1 MDSKQEKENV
11 LKSALVHVKRAAHT
25 HTQGH
30 AAIEGS
36 LSKKKAFSAWK
47 IKYMCRVFCRAG
59 EKKCHQNQKL
69 LLTIFFFTQYIINH
83 NMYVIIF
90 EKISKHV

>member
-36 LSKKKAFSAWK
+36 LSKKKAFSA
-47 IKYMCRVFCRAG
+47 
-59 EKKCHQNQKL
+59 
-69 LLTIFFFTQYIINH
+69 
-83 NMYVIIF
+83 
-90 EKISKHV
+90 

>member
-59 EKKCHQNQKL
+59 KKFATETKNSWQ
-69 LLTIFFFTQYIINH
+69 FFFTQYIINH